1 MLGALVL
8 RVVSSVRVVPSH
20 RRSWQGRRTKAHPVR
35 CVEDEDA
42 AKGVEGRRDMRETC
56 ESGH

>member
-1 MLGALVL
+1 VL
-8 RVVSSVRVVPSH
+8 RVVSSVRVAPSH

-42 AKGVEGRRDMRETC
+42 ARGVEGRRDMRETC
-56 ESGH
+56 DPVH